1 MRIVREIKINNGNKY
16 LNFEA
21 IVSIIRNF
29 FALEEIYN
37 VKILLDIKEKGEIPA
52 TIILGYILLNISEV
66 RTLTLIIDG
75 NNDLELVAKNI
86 EVLLASYINEDN
98 ISNNISNNINIYN
111 TYGMVINNKL
121 NDNKVIV
128 QNKPDKAFNK
138 FIGRSNKILDILN
151 LATKSAKSSATVLIR
166 GESGT
171 GKELIAEGI
180 HNASERKKGPFIR
193 VNCAAIPENLIES
206 ELFGH
211 EKGSFTGAI
220 KRKLGKFELSNG
232 GTIFLDEIGEMDKN
246 TQAKILRVLQY
257 KEFQRVGGEETIKV
271 DVRVIAATH
280 RNLEEM
286 VKSGEFREDLYYR
299 LNVIP
304 ILIPSLKDR
313 SEDIPLL
320 VNHFI
325 NKFQKSGEYKQFSK
339 DVMNIFMSYSW
350 KGNVRELEN
359 VIERI
364 LALNEGDVINIK
376 EIPSYIKEETQKEN
390 KSNIKIFTENN
401 FIGASK
407 NEVLNMIQDLDEVLP
422 MKTYE
427 KMIIEKALRKYGSF
441 NAAGKILGLNHKTIA
456 AKAKEF
462 GIEKTV
468 NWRRK

>member
-16 LNFEA
+16 LNFKA

-52 TIILGYILLNISEV
+52 TIILGYILLNISKVKE
-66 RTLTLIIDG
+66 LTLIIDG
-75 NNDLELVAKNI
+75 NNDLELVFKNI
-86 EVLLASYINEDN
+86 QALFQNYINKDN
-98 ISNNISNNINIYN
+98 SLNNINVYN
-111 TYGMVINNKL
+111 TYGLVINNKS
-121 NDNKVIV
+121 DDGKITNK
-128 QNKPDKAFNK
+128 NNTNNAFNK
-138 FIGRSNKILDILN
+138 FIGKSNKILEVLI
-151 LATKSAKSSATVLIR
+151 LATKSARSSATVLIR
-166 GESGT
+166 GKSGT

-220 KRKLGKFELSNG
+220 KRKLGKFELANN
-232 GTIFLDEIGEMDKN
+232 GTIFLDEIGEMNRN

-271 DVRVIAATH
+271 DVRIIAATH

-286 VKSGEFREDLYYR
+286 VKSGDFREDLYYR

-304 ILIPSLKDR
+304 ISIPSLKERID
-313 SEDIPLL
+313 DIPIL

-325 NKFQKSGEYKQFSK
+325 NKFQKKGEHKQFSK

-350 KGNVRELEN
+350 NGNVRELEN

-364 LALNEGDVINIK
+364 IALNESDVITIK
-376 EIPSYIKEETQKEN
+376 DIPLYIKEEVKKEN
-390 KSNIKIFTENN
+390 KNNIKVFTDNN
-401 FIGASK
+401 ILNSSK
-407 NEVLNMIQDLDEVLP
+407 NEILNIIQNSDEVLP
-422 MKTYE
+422 MKAYE

-441 NAAGKILGLNHKTIA
+441 NAAGKVLGLNHKTIA
-456 AKAKEF
+456 SKAKEF
-462 GIEKTV
+462 GIEKTI

>member
-1 MRIVREIKINNGNKY
+1 MRIVREIKINGNKH
-16 LNFEA
+16 LNFET

-52 TIILGYILLNISEV
+52 TIILGYIFLNISDV
-66 RTLTLIIDG
+66 RELTLIIDG
-75 NNDLELVAKNI
+75 SNDLELVSKNV
-86 EVLLASYINEDN
+86 EDLLESYINEDN
-98 ISNNISNNINIYN
+98 NLNNINIYN
-111 TYGMVINNKL
+111 TYGLAINNKI
-121 NDNKVIV
+121 NDNEVSIS
-128 QNKPDKAFNK
+128 NKPDKAFNK
-138 FIGRSNKILDILN
+138 FIGKSNKILDILN

-180 HNASERKKGPFIR
+180 HNASNRKKGPFVR

-220 KRKLGKFELSNG
+220 KRKLGKFELANN
-232 GTIFLDEIGEMDKN
+232 GTIFLDEIGEMDKS

-271 DVRVIAATH
+271 DVRVVAATH

-286 VKSGEFREDLYYR
+286 VKSGDFREDLYYR

-304 ILIPSLKDR
+304 VSIPSLKDR
-313 SEDIPLL
+313 AEDIPML

-325 NKFQKSGEYKQFSK
+325 NKFQKLGEYKQFSK
-339 DVMNIFMSYSW
+339 DVMNIFMNYTW
-350 KGNVRELEN
+350 HGNVRELEN

-364 LALNEGDVINIK
+364 LALNESNLITVKD
-376 EIPSYIKEETQKEN
+376 IPLYIKEESQKEN
-390 KSNIKIFTENN
+390 KNNIKMFIENDI
-401 FIGASK
+401 IGTSK
-407 NEVLNMIQDLDEVLP
+407 NEILNTIQDLDEVLP

-441 NAAGKILGLNHKTIA
+441 NAAGKVLGLNHKTIA

-462 GIEKTV
+462 GIEKTI